1 MIILFSSYN
10 LKAQLLP
17 GDEKEYIDQSE
28 KNYFDESK
36 PMICIGIDVFRV
48 RNKNVYDAFLGLNR
62 ILPNDMVIGTD
73 FGFSVKPIIINDN
86 NEVIYTSTLGLV
98 FGYDFN
104 FGKYFSLFPTYRLYA
119 GYTGATD
126 SPDAKE
132 EYDPIS
138 IYFGN
143 DISLS
148 FRTKI
153 YKNYN
158 LYAGFGYKYP
168 FNFRNGGIDSEEMRK
183 LFFRIGVCI
192 YK

>member
-1 MIILFSSYN
+1 MFFLAIDIN
-10 LKAQLLP
+10 AQLLP
-17 GDEKEYIDQSE
+17 GDEKEYIDQSDKSFIE
-28 KNYFDESK
+28 ESK
-36 PMICIGIDVFRV
+36 PLNYLGIDIFSV

-62 ILPNDMVIGTD
+62 ILSNDMIVGLD
-73 FGFSVKPIIINDN
+73 FGFSVKPILINDN
-86 NEVIYTSTLGLV
+86 NEVIYTSTLGIN
-98 FGYDFN
+98 FGYDIY
-104 FGKYFSLFPTYRLYA
+104 FGKYFSIIPMYKIYA
-119 GYTGATD
+119 GYTGASD
-126 SPDAKE
+126 SPDAQE
-132 EYDPIS
+132 EYNPIS
-138 IYFGN
+138 FYFGN